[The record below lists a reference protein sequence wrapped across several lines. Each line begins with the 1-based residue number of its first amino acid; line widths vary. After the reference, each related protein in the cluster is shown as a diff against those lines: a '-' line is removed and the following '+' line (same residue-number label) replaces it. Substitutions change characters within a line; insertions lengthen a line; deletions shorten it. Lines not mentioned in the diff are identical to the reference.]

1 MGSDSAALGKRCVD
15 RAGEGV
21 YKLAGGVCTAEPGGD
36 EKKSAVRDRAGTGF
50 GEGIGL
56 GFERGS
62 EGEKGDAKKASVLLF
77 ALGFISGDW
86 GKERSE
92 NVLERDEDGL
102 VLKRGEDVLE
112 EEEDFG

>member
-21 YKLAGGVCTAEPGGD
+21 YKLVGGVCTAEPGGD
-36 EKKSAVRDRAGTGF
+36 EKKSAVRDRAGTDF
-50 GEGIGL
+50 GEGIGF

-77 ALGFISGDW
+77 ALGFTSGDL